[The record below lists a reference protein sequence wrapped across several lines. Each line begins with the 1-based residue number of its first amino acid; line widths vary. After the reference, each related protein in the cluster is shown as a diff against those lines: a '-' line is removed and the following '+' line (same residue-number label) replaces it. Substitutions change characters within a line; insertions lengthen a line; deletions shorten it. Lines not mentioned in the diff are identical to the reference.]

1 MNRCTSMAH
10 SSTLRYFPDTLLMV
24 CRARQEGIHP
34 HLASSRN
41 RFLDH
46 GSVIMAPS
54 HLISQNTADSDNRS
68 HRLHCQADPH
78 PRKQHPRW
86 RLIVHAHPSIPN
98 TTFFHFRIPLERHII
113 RLTICTALGENLGR
127 LAPHIRHG
135 VSQKRCTIRAQA
147 KREFDNIQMQSLRSF
162 LPYACACHALLE
174 CFLLFPTHLK
184 ASKSLV
190 ILINMPPKSESSTRN
205 RT

>member
-1 MNRCTSMAH
+1 MENVKEFAEYAKPKSTQRAIDGLHVYSMPAEFLKEGTLFMNRCTSMAH
-10 SSTLRYFPDTLLMV
+10 SLTLRYFPDTLLMV

-54 HLISQNTADSDNRS
+54 YLISQNTADSDNRS

-86 RLIVHAHPSIPN
+86 RLIVPAHPSIPN
-98 TTFFHFRIPLERHII
+98 TPFFHFRIPFGTAYHSSYYLY
-113 RLTICTALGENLGR
+113 CTWREPGQIGST
-127 LAPHIRHG
+127 H
-135 VSQKRCTIRAQA
+135 QA
-147 KREFDNIQMQSLRSF
+147 WSI
-162 LPYACACHALLE
+162 
-174 CFLLFPTHLK
+174 
-184 ASKSLV
+184 
-190 ILINMPPKSESSTRN
+190 PKTLYN
-205 RT
+205 TGTG